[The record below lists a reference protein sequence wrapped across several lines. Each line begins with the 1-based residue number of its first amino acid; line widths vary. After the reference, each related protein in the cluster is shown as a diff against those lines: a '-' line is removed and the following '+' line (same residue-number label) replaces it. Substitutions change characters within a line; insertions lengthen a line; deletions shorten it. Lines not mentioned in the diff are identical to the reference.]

1 MIVFQPWVGSRY
13 RDRPVRLLLLGE
25 SHYGG
30 DESREPDANSTSRVV
45 AEWKSG
51 GWAVRYLTTAA
62 RLVTGKER
70 WEIDKASDLEDIAF
84 YNFVQVNVGDLR
96 NRPTWAQF
104 QASAAPFKMVLRQI
118 DPTHVLATGKGLWD
132 AMPDFDRGPGEDV
145 DLAGTQ
151 RHVGRY
157 DTPSGTALA
166 TAIPHLSRGFSA
178 PIWRAPVE
186 AFLGLKP

>member
-1 MIVFQPWVGSRY
+1 MIIFEPWVGSRY
-13 RDRPVRLLLLGE
+13 RDQPVRLLLLGE

-30 DESREPDANSTSRVV
+30 DETRDPEPGSTNRVV

-62 RLVTGKER
+62 RLITGKER
-70 WEIDKASDLEDIAF
+70 WQIDKAADLEGIAF

-104 QASAAPFKMVLRQI
+104 QASAPAFKMVLRQI

-132 AMPDFDRGPGEDV
+132 AMPNFDLGPGQDV
-145 DLAGTQ
+145 DLAGAK
-151 RHVGRY
+151 RHIGRY
-157 DTPSGTALA
+157 ETPSGSALA
-166 TAIPHLSRGFSA
+166 TMIPHLSRGFSS
-178 PIWRAPVE
+178 PIWHGPVK
-186 AFLGLKP
+186 AFLEMKP